1 MTTDLIQYVIG
12 EKTEFKGN
20 MKMDHI
26 YKLKPELGT
35 KIEKKVTL
43 VYGYNGTNNG
53 TNRVYISLR
62 KPFEK
67 CLTFDMPFMKD
78 KKILQHS
85 ILLNNT
91 IFDHKRRPVK
101 KDFEIFFHYPH
112 QTMRRTASQSLWD
125 NQNLLLNQPCSGAHN
140 KSTICP
146 YYKRSYTTMFEVDKV
161 QVLKS
166 RNKPKAMCIENW
178 KNDDVEMRTLISKR
192 LKCKP
197 NHWKLGLNLTKC
209 ATRDKMS
216 NASLWED
223 LPTTPSCRSIES
235 YSFSRTEYPGL
246 NLFDIETDQFKDPY
260 AIDWNSEAMKM
271 EQVFEIN
278 VHFVGKMTPSRK

>member
-1 MTTDLIQYVIG
+1 
-12 EKTEFKGN
+12 
-20 MKMDHI
+20 MDHI
-26 YKLKPELGT
+26 YKLNPKLGT
-35 KIEKKVTL
+35 KIEKKLTT

-53 TNRVYISLR
+53 TNRVYISSR

-67 CLTFDMPFMKD
+67 CITFDMPFIKN

-91 IFDHKRRPVK
+91 IFDDKKRPVK

-125 NQNLLLNQPCSGAHN
+125 NQNVLLNQPCSGAHN

-146 YYKRSYTTMFEVDKV
+146 YYRRSYTTMFEVDKV

-192 LKCKP
+192 LKCQP

-209 ATRDKMS
+209 VTS
-216 NASLWED
+216 NEMANARASED
-223 LPTTPSCRSIES
+223 LPKTPSCRDIER
-235 YSFSRTEYPGL
+235 YSFSHTEHPGL
-246 NLFDIETDQFKDPY
+246 NIFDIETDAFNDTYQ
-260 AIDWNSEAMKM
+260 IDWNSDTMKS
-271 EQVFEIN
+271 EIVSEIT
-278 VHFVGKMTPSRK
+278 VHFIGKIRSSRTHNFDYV